1 MYKVVFDKR
10 IEKDI
15 KKLDKQ
21 AQRVLFNWIDKNLNN
36 CINPRIK
43 EKALLHDKKG
53 FWRYRIGDYRLLTE
67 IEDDKL
73 IIVALYYKHR
83 REVYN

>member
-36 CINPRIK
+36 CINPIIK
-43 EKALLHDKKG
+43 GKALLHDKKV